1 MRPQSSILNV
11 ANAGC
16 TTLTS
21 QTSLSNQNNNM
32 MTAPA
37 IEKNIQNNYVNHN
50 TGGAVA
56 YGQAKLS
63 EEGGK

>member
-1 MRPQSSILNV
+1 
-11 ANAGC
+11 
-16 TTLTS
+16 
-21 QTSLSNQNNNM
+21 